1 MAAKKRKRRKG
12 LLPQTKAL
20 RYLAQLGLIADMAER
35 KMGLISKDWGGFAD
49 IVAVDPLLGTVQ
61 FIQVTSRSNFAS
73 RKKKILESD
82 VARVIAR
89 CRPDTIWILVWGYDS
104 KLDSLEPQ
112 REERILPDDFD

>member
-1 MAAKKRKRRKG
+1 MKKRKRRKG

-35 KMGLISKDWGGFAD
+35 KMGLISRDWGNFAD
-49 IVAVDPLLGTVQ
+49 VIAVDPLLGTVQ

-82 VARVIAR
+82 VAGVIAR

-104 KLDSLEPQ
+104 KLDSLKPQ